1 MCCIIFSIFFFFLE
15 QIVIIVCAKMPL
27 AWFLFYICVCYILQ
41 KVLLQVL
48 LFPPTDQNMHIKVI
62 GNSKLLLGVR

>member
-1 MCCIIFSIFFFFLE
+1 
-15 QIVIIVCAKMPL
+15 MPL

-62 GNSKLLLGVR
+62 GNSKLLLGVSE